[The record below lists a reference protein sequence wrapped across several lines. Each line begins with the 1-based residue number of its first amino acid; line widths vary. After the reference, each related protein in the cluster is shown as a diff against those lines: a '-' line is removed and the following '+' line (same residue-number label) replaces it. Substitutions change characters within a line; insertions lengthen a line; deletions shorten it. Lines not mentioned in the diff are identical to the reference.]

1 MYINGNFKMES
12 DYEVRVIREDE
23 FDVDLFI
30 DINYRSV
37 DLDIGNN
44 DLNISR
50 IQFQMVK
57 AILLRFSKN
66 GTRMTCHMLRDIDLY
81 SAFSNFEI
89 EYKDRVINIEK
100 VEEKVVLSI

>member
-1 MYINGNFKMES
+1 MYINGNLKLES
-12 DYEVRVIREDE
+12 DYEIRIIREDE

-37 DLDIGNN
+37 DIDIGNN

-50 IQFQMVK
+50 IQFQMVR
-57 AILLRFSKN
+57 AILVRFSKN

-89 EYKDRVINIEK
+89 EYKDKVVRIKKIEEK
-100 VEEKVVLSI
+100 VEFSI